1 MKDRIKMI
9 MESQH
14 MTQQTFAQFIQIS
27 PASLSSIFTGRTKPT
42 LAIAEA
48 IKSKLPTLSTD
59 WLLFGSGP
67 MYMTGKSDSEST
79 TENTPSTPQEL
90 MVDFEEA
97 SNVVT
102 TPPANQSNSQGV
114 DLTRNNNHNIIT
126 KIIDNKQRKIV
137 EIRVFY
143 DDSTW
148 ETFVPQKS

>member
-1 MKDRIKMI
+1 
-9 MESQH
+9 
-14 MTQQTFAQFIQIS
+14 
-27 PASLSSIFTGRTKPT
+27 
-42 LAIAEA
+42 
-48 IKSKLPTLSTD
+48 
-59 WLLFGSGP
+59 
-67 MYMTGKSDSEST
+67 MTGKSDSEST

-90 MVDFEEA
+90 MVDFAEV

-102 TPPANQSNSQGV
+102 TPPSNQSNSQGV
-114 DLTRNNNHNIIT
+114 DSTRNNNHNIIT

>member
-1 MKDRIKMI
+1 MI

-79 TENTPSTPQEL
+79 TENTPSTLKKPQML
-90 MVDFEEA
+90 LQLHLPTKVIRR
-97 SNVVT
+97 VLIRHV
-102 TPPANQSNSQGV
+102 
-114 DLTRNNNHNIIT
+114 IIT
-126 KIIDNKQRKIV
+126 II
-137 EIRVFY
+137 
-143 DDSTW
+143 
-148 ETFVPQKS
+148 

>member
-79 TENTPSTPQEL
+79 TENTPQML
-90 MVDFEEA
+90 L
-97 SNVVT
+97 
-102 TPPANQSNSQGV
+102 QLHL
-114 DLTRNNNHNIIT
+114 LTKVIRRVLIRHAIIT
-126 KIIDNKQRKIV
+126 IILLPK
-137 EIRVFY
+137 
-143 DDSTW
+143 
-148 ETFVPQKS
+148 